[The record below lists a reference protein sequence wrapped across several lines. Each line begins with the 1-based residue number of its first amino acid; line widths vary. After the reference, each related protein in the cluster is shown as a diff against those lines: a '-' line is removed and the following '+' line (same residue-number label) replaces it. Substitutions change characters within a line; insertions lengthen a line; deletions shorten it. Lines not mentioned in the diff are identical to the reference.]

1 MHENF
6 HKGFAIN
13 ITLAML
19 FALVVG
25 FLLFLFPEDDF
36 VKILLVDDLFDLVGK
51 IFIILIKMMVV
62 PIVFVSLVC
71 GVSSLTDTKRLG
83 KMSILTI
90 FLYLAT
96 TACAITLA
104 LTIAT
109 SLDIGKGVGMTN
121 MASFVKPIAP
131 TYSEVVLNL
140 FPDNPFKA
148 LVNGEMLQIIIF
160 SLILGGAIV
169 ASGDSG
175 KRVAG
180 GFQDMNRVMI
190 NLVLLI
196 MRFAPLGVFCLLA
209 AMIAKSGFNLI
220 AELFG
225 YFFTVLLVL
234 FIQLIVTYGIMLL
247 FFTNITFHS
256 FLKKMSSAMLF
267 AFSVSSSN
275 ASIPVVMQTARDKLN
290 LSESVVS
297 FVIPLGSTINM
308 DGTAIMQGVAT
319 VFIANAYNIDI
330 TLSGYIS
337 VVLMATI
344 ASIGTAGV
352 PGVGLVTLA
361 MVLSHVGLPVEG
373 IAMIIAVD
381 RILDMARTA
390 INITGDCTV
399 ACVVEN
405 FFQKTRA
412 KAIAKDESIPQA

>member
-1 MHENF
+1 
-6 HKGFAIN
+6 
-13 ITLAML
+13 
-19 FALVVG
+19 
-25 FLLFLFPEDDF
+25 
-36 VKILLVDDLFDLVGK
+36 
-51 IFIILIKMMVV
+51 
-62 PIVFVSLVC
+62 
-71 GVSSLTDTKRLG
+71 
-83 KMSILTI
+83 
-90 FLYLAT
+90 
-96 TACAITLA
+96 
-104 LTIAT
+104 
-109 SLDIGKGVGMTN
+109 
-121 MASFVKPIAP
+121 
-131 TYSEVVLNL
+131 
-140 FPDNPFKA
+140 
-148 LVNGEMLQIIIF
+148 MLQIIIF